1 MFEPHETDDSPFIEC
16 KCCGCKSVVPQI
28 QEGPANGEFM
38 DIRDQDVY
46 DTSEENAFFTCIVCG
61 DNWTSRKEKD
71 GDVEISFVHQIDMV
85 PALRRKTVV
94 PDEAYI
100 QQVDEEDWEYY
111 LGTNEIRKE
120 EWFEILEDRR
130 EEIKS
135 ALVN

>member
-1 MFEPHETDDSPFIEC
+1 
-16 KCCGCKSVVPQI
+16 
-28 QEGPANGEFM
+28 
-38 DIRDQDVY
+38 
-46 DTSEENAFFTCIVCG
+46 
-61 DNWTSRKEKD
+61 
-71 GDVEISFVHQIDMV
+71 MV
-85 PALRRKTVV
+85 PVLRRKTVV

-130 EEIKS
+130 KEIKS